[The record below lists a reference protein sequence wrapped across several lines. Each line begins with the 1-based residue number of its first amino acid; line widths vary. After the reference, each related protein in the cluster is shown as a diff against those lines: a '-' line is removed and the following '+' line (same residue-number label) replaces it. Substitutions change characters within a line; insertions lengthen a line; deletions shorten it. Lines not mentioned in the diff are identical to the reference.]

1 MGKSSNAKASR
12 DISLRDPMAE
22 AGRKLLALQF
32 ERMMR
37 HEAGSRSG
45 KDIESVHQM
54 RVAIRRMRSLFML
67 IGAAYKAKTVDKAGR
82 DLRRVARALGRVRDL
97 DVLIQD
103 LESFRQSL
111 PESDQAALDQAALDQ
126 VITRLDKRR
135 DEQRAKLNALFDSK
149 FYARFLRQFARLCK
163 KPCRGASPLPSLEAP
178 HQTRH
183 VLPVLLHECLARVRA
198 YDTVLPAAD
207 YRILH
212 ALRVEFKQLRYALE
226 FFQPLLGTSNVS
238 FLSEA
243 KEMQDILGR
252 VNDIAVFSDT
262 MRGLKKLSPQQ
273 AAVLQGYLAE
283 RDQALVALRLRFD
296 KQWVSFNTRARL
308 RQFSDALLV
317 LR

>member
-1 MGKSSNAKASR
+1 
-12 DISLRDPMAE
+12 MAE
-22 AGRKLLALQF
+22 AGRKLLAIQF

-45 KDIESVHQM
+45 EDIESVHQM

-67 IGAAYKAKTVDKAGR
+67 IGAAYKPKTADKYSR

-103 LESFRQSL
+103 LGSFRQSM
-111 PESDQAALDQAALDQ
+111 PESDQAALEQ
-126 VITRLDKRR
+126 VILRLDKRR
-135 DEQRAKLNALFDSK
+135 GEQRAKLNALFDSK

-163 KPCRGASPLPSLEAP
+163 KPGRGAAPLPSLEAP
-178 HQTRH
+178 HQARH
-183 VLPVLLHECLARVRA
+183 VLPVLFHERLARVRA

-207 YRILH
+207 DRILH

-226 FFQPLLGTSNVS
+226 FFQTLLGTSHVS
-238 FLSEA
+238 FLREA

-252 VNDIAVFSDT
+252 INDIAVFSDT
-262 MRGLKKLSPQQ
+262 MSGLKKLSPQQ

-296 KQWVSFNTRARL
+296 KQWASFHTRARL

>member
-1 MGKSSNAKASR
+1 MGKSSESKASR

-45 KDIESVHQM
+45 EDIESVHQM

-103 LESFRQSL
+103 LESFLQSL
-111 PESDQAALDQAALDQ
+111 PESDQAALEQ
-126 VITRLDKRR
+126 VIARLDKRR
-135 DEQRAKLNALFDSK
+135 GEQRAKLNALFDSK

-163 KPCRGASPLPSLEAP
+163 KPGRGAAPLPSLEAP
-178 HQTRH
+178 HQARH
-183 VLPVLLHECLARVRA
+183 VLPMLLHERLARVRA

-207 YRILH
+207 DRILH

-252 VNDIAVFSDT
+252 VHDIAVFGDT

-273 AAVLQGYLAE
+273 AAVLQGYLTE

-296 KQWVSFNTRARL
+296 KQWASFNTRARL
-308 RQFSDALLV
+308 RHFSDGLLV